1 VPIETIKPDC
11 FNTSFQVKDIYG
23 NTLPPRYRIRAAYG
37 IPKDVVT
44 LPPGPF
50 SVTCNLADMFPPEV
64 LKDPVPADGEPE
76 PYTVV
81 ATYSNDIQDPDIDPD
96 TGDCLDPPCSDLFVG
111 AVTSPPAEVKIEGT
125 SVEMMSANCSVDPNE
140 WNPQWSVIAGPGP
153 IITVS
158 ILTIKDSEGNPIGLE
173 NIEPSTILLNGTLGI
188 IAGSDRIEGDT
199 LKVQFD
205 GSSVINSMG
214 SVVPGQAFTT
224 IQGNFT
230 SEENVFSG
238 QGPVYILYPID
249 IKPGSYPNSINPG
262 SKGTVPVAILG
273 MPDFDAAT
281 VDPTTVKLE
290 NAPVKMKKK
299 DEPMV
304 SLEDVNKDG
313 YRDMVVHIDT
323 KKLTLKEEDTI
334 AYLTGK
340 TIGDTPTDIKGI
352 DSVKIVTKK

>member
-1 VPIETIKPDC
+1 MT
-11 FNTSFQVKDIYG
+11 
-23 NTLPPRYRIRAAYG
+23 
-37 IPKDVVT
+37 
-44 LPPGPF
+44 
-50 SVTCNLADMFPPEV
+50 
-64 LKDPVPADGEPE
+64 
-76 PYTVV
+76 
-81 ATYSNDIQDPDIDPD
+81 
-96 TGDCLDPPCSDLFVG
+96 
-111 AVTSPPAEVKIEGT
+111 
-125 SVEMMSANCSVDPNE
+125 ANCSVDPE
-140 WNPQWSVIAGPGP
+140 KWNPQWSVVSGP

-224 IQGNFT
+224 VQGNFI
-230 SEENVFSG
+230 EGENVFSG